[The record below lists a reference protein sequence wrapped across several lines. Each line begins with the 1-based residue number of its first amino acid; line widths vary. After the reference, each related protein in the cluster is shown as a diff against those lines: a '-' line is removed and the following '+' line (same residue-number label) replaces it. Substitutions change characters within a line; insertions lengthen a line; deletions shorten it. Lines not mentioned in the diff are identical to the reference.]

1 MVEPTTTT
9 SKSTGTATHAAT
21 TTTASAQLPGSISPA
36 GGLPEKPAND
46 TLIQIG
52 FNGKLRYS
60 FVATTPLSSS
70 QIFMYVPEGLGYALG
85 LNNSEVV
92 MYDIQPYDNSASTGY
107 IATVALAYIPSDDV
121 DTLRKMLH
129 NPISKLYEQP
139 NETVKTLMSM
149 IDPSI
154 PLLVGQSGTSGSS
167 SSSDGGS
174 GSSSSNGDGSNS
186 GYDQGDAGTSSSG
199 TTKASAV
206 GIGCGAVAGAAAY
219 GAGMFWVARRY
230 RKKRQLHQRSPS
242 SVDQMSEGRGGG
254 SVFAAGGR
262 LSRNSQNSRGTGR
275 TQMIS
280 APVMAENSLG
290 WN

>member
-1 MVEPTTTT
+1 
-9 SKSTGTATHAAT
+9 
-21 TTTASAQLPGSISPA
+21 
-36 GGLPEKPAND
+36 
-46 TLIQIG
+46 
-52 FNGKLRYS
+52 
-60 FVATTPLSSS
+60 
-70 QIFMYVPEGLGYALG
+70 MYVPEGMGYALQ
-85 LNNSEVV
+85 LNDSDVV
-92 MYDIQPYDNSASTGY
+92 MYDLQPYDNSASTGY
-107 IATVALAYIPSDDV
+107 IATVALMYIPSDDV

-129 NPISKLYEQP
+129 NPISRLYEQP
-139 NETVKTLMSM
+139 NETVKTLMAM

-154 PLLVGQSGTSGSS
+154 PLLVGDSGSS
-167 SSSDGGS
+167 SGSSSNSGGS
-174 GSSSSNGDGSNS
+174 GSSSSNGDGSDG
-186 GYDQGDAGTSSSG
+186 GYDQSDAGTSSSG

-242 SVDQMSEGRGGG
+242 SVDQMSEGRGAG
-254 SVFAAGGR
+254 SVFGAGGR